1 MNMLVTVTPQSSSVK
16 SATRGY
22 RSPLR
27 AERARA
33 NREAVLRSAH
43 ELFLEQGY
51 VRTSVA
57 EVARRAGVSADLVYK
72 LFETKKGL
80 LVEVLNFAVTGVTD
94 SPPVLEQDGPRAV
107 QAMSDQRRQLAT
119 MAPDIAGRV
128 SRARPVDDVFRSAA
142 EADVEI
148 AAKRADLHET
158 RWRTLRAVVGA
169 IAANGPLRHGVSEDD
184 AATTLWL
191 LASPETHR
199 LLVDVRGWSLDKYA
213 AWLADSL
220 EVLLLPP
227 EPGSARRHSVSTGL
241 LD

>member
-1 MNMLVTVTPQSSSVK
+1 VTPPTSRVK
-16 SATRGY
+16 SAPRRY
-22 RSPLR
+22 HSPLR
-27 AERARA
+27 EQRARA
-33 NREAVLRSAH
+33 NREAVVRAGQ

-51 VRTSVA
+51 TRTSIA

-94 SPPVLEQDGPRAV
+94 SPPVLEQDGPRAM
-107 QAMSDQRRQLAT
+107 ALLSDPRQQLAT
-119 MAPDIAGRV
+119 LAPDVAGRI

-142 EADVEI
+142 EVDEEI
-148 AAKRADLHET
+148 AAKRYDLHET
-158 RWRTLRAVVGA
+158 RWRTLRAVIGVV
-169 IAANGPLRHGVSEDD
+169 AANGPLRGGVSEDD

-191 LASPETHR
+191 LAGPETHR
-199 LLVDVRGWSLDKYA
+199 LLVDVRGWTQEKYS

-227 EPGSARRHSVSTGL
+227 E
-241 LD
+241 